1 MSFECSANF
10 CVSYVLR
17 PYEFSYPPLVVDH
30 SKNVIEVKWLEKE
43 IGGTFGTYPIS
54 WASFSVPCAC
64 APYMV
69 GVVDFPVGVYYV
81 CNIACI

>member
-1 MSFECSANF
+1 MSFGCSAN
-10 CVSYVLR
+10 CSSYVLR
-17 PYEFSYPPLVVDH
+17 PYEFSPLVVDH
-30 SKNVIEVKWLEKE
+30 SKNVIEVKDKWLEKE

-69 GVVDFPVGVYYV
+69 GVVDFPVAVYYV